1 MSPIT
6 LHYDP
11 RLLEEAVFLAQRT
24 GRDAPGL
31 RRERDRIYAI
41 ADQDERERRFGE
53 LYRSWF
59 ARLQLG
65 KILDQALEEQP
76 AITSMAAS
84 CFVVFA
90 GHAKEEGAELFVAS
104 DTALETQR
112 RTIGILLRPESLLDT
127 EPLLA
132 FLRHELFHIA
142 DMLDPAFAYEPVLP
156 PGDAGPTYDA
166 LLRERYRTLW
176 DTAINGR
183 MHKRGWLPDSS
194 RNRQLSEFALSF
206 PMLGDATSRIFD
218 LFFVYEPHSH
228 PEFVAFAQNPRAALD
243 ADLTPTQPGSRCAL
257 CGFPTYTFEPCPER
271 LDNAA
276 MGEIIKDFPRW
287 RPADGLCKQCAE
299 LYRARRLS
307 VAAARCLPGWR
318 EESSAG

>member
-1 MSPIT
+1 VSPIAI
-6 LHYDP
+6 HYDQ
-11 RLLEEAVFLAQRT
+11 RLREEAVFLAQRT
-24 GRDAPGL
+24 GRDAPEL
-31 RRERDRIYAI
+31 QRERDRIYAV

-59 ARLQLG
+59 VRLELG
-65 KILDQALEEQP
+65 KILEQALEEQP
-76 AITSMAAS
+76 AITSMAT

-104 DTALETQR
+104 DMKAETQR
-112 RTIGILLRPESLLDT
+112 RTLAILLRPESLLDA
-127 EPLLA
+127 EPLLV

-142 DMLDPAFAYEPVLP
+142 DMVDPAFAYEPVLP
-156 PGDAGPTYDA
+156 AGDAGPTYDA
-166 LLRERYRTLW
+166 LLRERYRALW

-183 MHKRGWLPDSS
+183 MHKRGWLPDSARS
-194 RNRQLSEFALSF
+194 RQLSEFARSF
-206 PMLGDATSRIFD
+206 PMLGDATGPIFD
-218 LFFVYEPHSH
+218 RFFVYEPHSH

-243 ADLTPTQPGSRCAL
+243 ADLTATQPGSRCAL
-257 CGFPTYTFEPCPER
+257 CGFPTYMFEPCPER
-271 LDNAA
+271 LDKPTLA
-276 MGEIIKDFPRW
+276 EITKDFPRW

-307 VAAARCLPGWR
+307 MAAARSLPGWR